1 MNKLKR
7 FSFQIVLLLTIWL
20 ILWSGQFWAT
30 HFLLENASAFVAQI
44 IAMLL
49 LIFFAAPKYLF
60 TKKYMIFIGVSIL
73 ILVLVT
79 LAASYFTP
87 QNVLPSPHPRGL
99 GFGPGL
105 LEGPEGPDPRRPN
118 AQFLT
123 QNLLIVL
130 SYILSTVIEVVY
142 YNQKNEEALIKSKAQ
157 TLNTELKLLKSQ
169 INPHFLFN
177 ALNNIYALSGIDTEK
192 TQKSISYLSDMLRYV
207 LYECEQPEVS
217 LQKEMDYIDNYI
229 KLFRLKSSKIYPI
242 TTYFN
247 VSSSNIMLS
256 PMLLIPFVENA
267 FKHSNIEKIKDTFIT
282 IYIETGAHCIL
293 FKIENSI
300 PEAPINKDAL
310 GGIGLENV
318 KKRLAILYPNS
329 HDLKI
334 TTVNNTFSV
343 SLKLEKNV

>member
-1 MNKLKR
+1 MNKLIR
-7 FSFQIVLLLTIWL
+7 FGAQIGLLLTIWL
-20 ILWSGQFWAT
+20 ILWSGQFWKT
-30 HFLLENASAFVAQI
+30 PFILENISAFIAQI
-44 IAMLL
+44 LVVL
-49 LIFFAAPKYLF
+49 FLIYIAAPKYLF
-60 TKKYMIFIGVSIL
+60 TKRYLHFIGISVLIL
-73 ILVLVT
+73 ILAN
-79 LAASYFTP
+79 LAVSYFSP
-87 QNVLPSPHPRGL
+87 QIIEPIPRLRGMNMPPDDMNPREPHRPPS
-99 GFGPGL
+99 
-105 LEGPEGPDPRRPN
+105 E
-118 AQFLT
+118 FLT
-123 QNLLIVL
+123 QSLLIVL
-130 SYILSTVIEVVY
+130 SYILATVIEVIY

-207 LYECEQPEVS
+207 LYECEQPLVS

-229 KLFRLKSSKIYPI
+229 KLFRLKSSKTYPI
-242 TTYFN
+242 KTEFN
-247 VSSSNIMLS
+247 VSNPNIMLS

-282 IYIETGAHCIL
+282 IYIETTAQSIL

-300 PEAPINKDAL
+300 PEAPVNKDEL

-318 KKRLAILYPNS
+318 KKRLAIIYPNT
-329 HDLKI
+329 HELKI

-343 SLKLEKNV
+343 SLKLEQHV

>member
-1 MNKLKR
+1 MNKFKR
-7 FSFQIVLLLTIWL
+7 FSAQIGLLLTIWL

-30 HFLLENASAFVAQI
+30 RFLLENTSAFIAQI
-44 IAMLL
+44 IVILF

-60 TKKYMIFIGVSIL
+60 TKKYMIFIGLSVIIL
-73 ILVLVT
+73 ILMT
-79 LAASYFTP
+79 LAASYFMP
-87 QNVLPSPHPRGL
+87 QIMEPLPHPRGMR
-99 GFGPGL
+99 
-105 LEGPEGPDPRRPN
+105 PEGINPRDMHKPPSE
-118 AQFLT
+118 FLT
-123 QNLLIVL
+123 QSLLIVL
-130 SYILSTVIEVVY
+130 SYILATVIEVVY

-207 LYECEQPEVS
+207 LYECEQPLVS

-229 KLFRLKSSKIYPI
+229 KLFRLKSSKTYPI
-242 TTYFN
+242 STQFN
-247 VSSSNIMLS
+247 VTNPNIMLS

-282 IYIETGAHCIL
+282 IYIETTPQSIL
-293 FKIENSI
+293 FKVENSI
-300 PEAPINKDAL
+300 PEAPVNKDAM

-318 KKRLAILYPNS
+318 KKRLAILYPNT

-343 SLKLEKNV
+343 SLKLEQYV